1 MLKNYLIVDIE
12 TTGLDPQKN
21 KIIEIGAIKVK
32 AGQEPECFSQII
44 NPQVPIPEYITELVG
59 ITDGM
64 VQDAPELSEVMKA
77 FLEFAED
84 LPLLG
89 HNLKFDYSFLK
100 TAAVQC
106 GYSFERNGLDTLAIA
121 RKYLKELESRKLDA
135 LCKHFGIQDD
145 NHHRAWNDVQV
156 TKELYEILC
165 DRFEGKEGSDAKDFE
180 PSQMQFAVKKE
191 SPITPRQESFLR
203 SLLMQHGIQPDYDI
217 AALSKSEASK
227 KIDGIINQF
236 GRY

>member
-12 TTGLDPQKN
+12 TTGLDPQKD

-32 AGQEPECFSQII
+32 EGQEPERFDRII
-44 NPQVPIPEYITELVG
+44 NPRIPIPVYITELVG
-59 ITDGM
+59 ITDEM
-64 VQDAPELSEVMKA
+64 VCEAPELDVVMA
-77 FLEFAED
+77 EFLEFAEE

-100 TAAVQC
+100 TAAVRC
-106 GYSFERNGLDTLAIA
+106 GYSFERKGLDTLAIA

-135 LCKHFGIQDD
+135 LCQYFGIQDD

-156 TKELYEILC
+156 TMELYEILC
-165 DRFEGKEGSDAKDFE
+165 AKFEGQEGASAKDFE
-180 PSQMQFAVKKE
+180 PSAMQFSVKKE

-203 SLLMQHGIQPDYDI
+203 SLLVQHGIQPDYDI
-217 AALSKSEASK
+217 SALSKSEASK
-227 KIDGIINQF
+227 KIDGILSQF

>member
-32 AGQEPECFSQII
+32 EGQEPERFAQII
-44 NPQVPIPEYITELVG
+44 NPRIPIPVYITELVG
-59 ITDGM
+59 ITDEM
-64 VQDAPELSEVMKA
+64 VSEAPPLEVVM
-77 FLEFAED
+77 AE
-84 LPLLG
+84 LG
-89 HNLKFDYSFLK
+89 HNLPFDYSFLK

-106 GYSFERNGLDTLAIA
+106 GYSFERKGLDTLAIA

-135 LCKHFGIQDD
+135 LCRHFGIQDE

-156 TKELYEILC
+156 TMELYEILC
-165 DRFEGKEGSDAKDFE
+165 AKFEGQEGTNAKDFE
-180 PSQMQFAVKKE
+180 PSVMQFSVKKE

-203 SLLMQHGIQPDYDI
+203 SLLVQHGIQPDYDI
-217 AALSKSEASK
+217 SALSKSEASK
-227 KIDGIINQF
+227 KIDGIISQF